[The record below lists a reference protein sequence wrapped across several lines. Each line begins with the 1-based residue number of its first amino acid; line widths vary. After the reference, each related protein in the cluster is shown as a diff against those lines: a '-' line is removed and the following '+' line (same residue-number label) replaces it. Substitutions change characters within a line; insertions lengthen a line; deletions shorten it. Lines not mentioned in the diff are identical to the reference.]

1 MGKIISNTRMIKK
14 ISFIYVEKLIV
25 VLDFV
30 ECFHS
35 EQFTRVF
42 IYKHNKIEYI
52 TLFLLHSKCLLNSE
66 HAASLRFLTFNREML
81 GCDIVLDS
89 YSITLKWKESQ

>member
-1 MGKIISNTRMIKK
+1 MEIK
-14 ISFIYVEKLIV
+14 KLIV

-30 ECFHS
+30 KCFHS

-52 TLFLLHSKCLLNSE
+52 TLFFLDSKYFFSILNMPL
-66 HAASLRFLTFNREML
+66 SLQFVTFNREML
-81 GCDIVLDS
+81 CCDIVLDS
-89 YSITLKWKESQ
+89 YI